1 MSIFIFALGLLL
13 AVEGLLYAIAPIFMK
28 KLAAMLIGTEV
39 DKVRQSGII
48 AATLGAVLIYI
59 AARFFR

>member
-28 KLAAMLIGTEV
+28 KLAAMLIGTEE